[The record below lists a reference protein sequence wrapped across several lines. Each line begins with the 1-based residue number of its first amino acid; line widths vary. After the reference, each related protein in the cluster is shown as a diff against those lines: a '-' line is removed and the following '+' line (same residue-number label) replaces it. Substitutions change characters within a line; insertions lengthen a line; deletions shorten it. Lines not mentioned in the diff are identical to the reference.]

1 MVMGKIID
9 LTNKRF
15 DRLLVMRFSHKDK
28 YHKAYW
34 ICKCDCGKTKTI
46 AGSSLRRHL
55 TNSCGCF
62 RIEKLK
68 SDHRRL
74 LLKKLNTKNGKWVGK
89 DNPFYGKRG
98 IKNPAYRKEVR
109 DKISLSKMG
118 NKNPAWVNGKSHE
131 PYCDVFFDK
140 EFRTIVLNRDKHVC
154 QNCGVTRLLSLKVFD
169 QNLAIHHINYDKKDC
184 DLFNLITVCS
194 SCNAKANI
202 NRSYW
207 QSHYYNLMKSR

>member
-1 MVMGKIID
+1 MGKIID
-9 LTNKRF
+9 LANKQF
-15 DRLLVMRFSHKDK
+15 GRLNVIRFSHKDK
-28 YHKAYW
+28 HHKAYW
-34 ICKCDCGKTKTI
+34 ICKCSCGVEKTI
-46 AGSSLRRHL
+46 SSASLRKNY
-55 TNSCGCF
+55 TKSCGCL
-62 RIEKLK
+62 RKE
-68 SDHRRL
+68 L
-74 LLKKLNTKNGKWVGK
+74 LRSEYRKKLTVDTNKRKGKWVGK
-89 DNPFYGKRG
+89 NNPFYGKRG
-98 IKNPAYRKEVR
+98 VENPAYKKEVR

-118 NKNPAWVNGKSHE
+118 NKNPAWIDGKSHE

-140 EFRTIVLNRDKHVC
+140 EFRTMVLNRDKHVC

-194 SCNAKANI
+194 SCNAKANV